1 MKHRPSPLRTT
12 VRRSLASLAVVA
24 SLALLVALGSACVI
38 GEAWESDDS
47 RAALPEIDCS
57 GLAEW
62 RQGIAY
68 PAGHV
73 VTDTGDAFA
82 ARVAHT
88 SFAPDWNPKRAASL
102 WLATGRCVDG
112 AGGGGDDGGG
122 VEPPAPPPPADDDDG
137 GEQIPPPAEGCQ
149 LNGRPGPLFDPAGAK
164 NVGNGNGEQFIGGQC
179 LDASDC
185 ASGCCALPCG
195 ICSGPGAQFQNGKQG
210 CGFGD

>member
-1 MKHRPSPLRTT
+1 MKHRPSPVRTT

-47 RAALPEIDCS
+47 RAALPDIDCS

-62 RQGIAY
+62 QQNIAY

-73 VTDTGDAFA
+73 VTDTGDAFS

-102 WLATGRCVDG
+102 WLATGHCVNGGG
-112 AGGGGDDGGG
+112 AGGGGAGDGGGGGG
-122 VEPPAPPPPADDDDG
+122 VEQPPPPADDDD
-137 GEQIPPPAEGCQ
+137 EQIPPPAEGCQ

-185 ASGCCALPCG
+185 ASLLGSRRAVPER
-195 ICSGPGAQFQNGKQG
+195 
-210 CGFGD
+210 